1 LVLNRVFVFAAAVV
15 VTMAWNRR
23 ATTNV
28 RKKAIEY
35 LDFYLIILAPGVS
48 AFRAPEETHLAL
60 ICCPELPEP
69 PDCKIVLAFGALD
82 LDGGHGFFLA
92 LLLNNHDLVLAA
104 DHLAFHLVATLNL
117 TDIPAFPA
125 LQLACRRHQHRFAFR
140 TEHRYT
146 MRDNRRLSLVYSQNR
161 SFARKMAPMAK

>member
-1 LVLNRVFVFAAAVV
+1 
-15 VTMAWNRR
+15 M
-23 ATTNV
+23 
-28 RKKAIEY
+28 
-35 LDFYLIILAPGVS
+35 P

-60 ICCPELPEP
+60 VSCPELPEP

-92 LLLNNHDLVLAA
+92 LLLN
-104 DHLAFHLVATLNL
+104 DHNLILTPGSLAFHLVATLNF

-146 MRDNRRLSLVYSQNR
+146 MRDDRRLTLVCTQHHLLPGKCPHSLII
-161 SFARKMAPMAK
+161 